1 LELLQLMN
9 PKSLRI
15 LEYPKVLDHL
25 AQYTSFSAGREL
37 ALALT
42 PTGDFDEVARRQQ
55 ETAEAKD
62 WIAAKGDVSLG
73 GARDIRNHIKLAT
86 IGAVL
91 PPADL
96 LEVSDTLRAA
106 RFLRK
111 DIERLGERMPLL
123 FRVTRRMSELPDLVR
138 AITEAIND
146 SAEVVDTA
154 SPDLA
159 RIRRELSVARS
170 QVMERLNRLLGSGDA
185 RKYLQDA
192 IITERDGRFVVPIK
206 AEFKGRIPGLVHDVS
221 ASGATIFVEPL
232 AVVEAGNRVRQ
243 LISEEQR
250 EVERILRVLS
260 GEVAARADDLR
271 ETVGALADLDLAL
284 AKGRYAFALRATAPE
299 LMRVR
304 TRSFEERRKAARKQG
319 DGAETEDPYALV
331 NGPRLKYLRAR
342 HPLLDPEKVVP
353 IDVYDGEDF
362 RILLITGPNT
372 GGKTV
377 ALKTVGLLSLMV
389 QAGMQIPAAD
399 GSCLTPFSGVYADI
413 GDEQSIEQ
421 SLSTFSSHMSNIIE
435 ILRQS
440 DARSLVLLDELGAG
454 TDPVEGAALARS
466 ILETFLERKCL
477 VVATTHYSELKAF
490 AYATPGVANASVEF
504 NVDTLSPTYELTI
517 GLPGRS
523 NAFAIA
529 QRLGLAGPVLDRAR
543 QWLSESDV
551 ALEAMLG
558 DIKQAREATFAARA
572 DAEKRQRDITAAE
585 DSLKRQMVDAE
596 RERVAIINRAREEA
610 ETELN
615 LVREELRELRAEL
628 RRARKDMAAP
638 SQVNTLME
646 RMERLADDVAPEAP
660 PPAVGAPGLDE
671 LEPGSRVRVASLNT
685 IGEVLGVSGSNAE
698 VQVGALRVKVPL
710 SSLEPL
716 DAAKAVVRMDQ
727 DIHVTPA
734 SDLAAVKTE
743 LDLRGERA
751 EEALRL
757 IEDYLDDAYLAGLSR
772 VRIIHGKGTGA
783 LRKASRDLLASHP
796 LVQAFRAGDRYEGD
810 EGVTM
815 VDLVRG

>member
-1 LELLQLMN
+1 MN

-15 LEYPKVLDHL
+15 LEYPKVLDRL
-25 AQYTSFSAGREL
+25 AEHTAFSAGREL

-73 GARDIRNHIKLAT
+73 GARDIRNHVKLAT
-86 IGAVL
+86 IGATL
-91 PPADL
+91 PPSDL

-111 DIERLGERMPLL
+111 DIERVGERMPLL
-123 FRVTRRMSELPDLVR
+123 FRITRRMSELPDLAR
-138 AITEAIND
+138 AIVEAIND

-159 RIRRELSVARS
+159 RIRRDLSVARS

-250 EVERILRVLS
+250 EVERILRELS
-260 GEVAARADDLR
+260 GRVADHADDLR

-319 DGAETEDPYALV
+319 EGVSAEAEEAHALV
-331 NGPRLKYLRAR
+331 NGPRFRYLRAR
-342 HPLLDPEKVVP
+342 HPLLDPGKVVP
-353 IDVYDGEDF
+353 IDAYDGEDF

-377 ALKTVGLLSLMV
+377 ALKTVGLLSLMA

-399 GSCLTPFSGVYADI
+399 GSTLTPFSGIYADI

-435 ILRQS
+435 ILRQA

-543 QWLSESDV
+543 QWLSESDL
-551 ALEAMLG
+551 ALEQMLG

-572 DAEKRQRDITAAE
+572 DAEKRQRDMLSAE
-585 DSLKRQMVDAE
+585 DNLKRQMVDAE
-596 RERVAIINRAREEA
+596 RERVTIINRAREEA
-610 ETELN
+610 ETELT

-628 RRARKDMAAP
+628 RRARKEMVAP
-638 SQVNTLME
+638 SQVNALME
-646 RMERLADDVAPEAP
+646 RVERLADDVAPETP
-660 PPAVGAPGLDE
+660 PPAVGAPGLAE

-685 IGEVLGVSGSNAE
+685 IGEIIGVSNSSAE

-710 SSLEPL
+710 TSLEPL
-716 DAAKAVVRMDQ
+716 EAGKVVVRMDQ
-727 DIHVTPA
+727 DIRVTPA

-751 EEALRL
+751 EDALRL

-783 LRKASRDLLASHP
+783 LRKAARELLASHP